1 MPEVVCAGCGTVCDD
16 VTVDFATLAV
26 EPHCALAERWF
37 AAQTAA
43 GPDATAAGEALD
55 LDTAVERVAVQLRES
70 RRPLVRIAG
79 ATVETASAAI
89 ALAETLGAVV
99 AAGGGSPAVALRG
112 ASTATLGEIRDRAQV
127 VIVWH
132 ADPETTHPRLLER
145 LRLPGQGRSLVVV
158 DEQDTAT
165 AARADVHLRLP
176 RGVEPLMTFD
186 DELLGEAPNAA
197 FLHAL
202 GGREE
207 LALHELVRRLSA
219 ERHVTTLHLGG
230 SRGADDALAWQTGYA
245 GTVDLGS
252 GHPELAGRI
261 EPDVELRVESA
272 AIVAGDV
279 VIRTAFGG
287 TVHRMDG
294 VPLTLP
300 TVADRPGAATILTR
314 LREAL

>member
-1 MPEVVCAGCGTVCDD
+1 VPEVVCAGCGAVCDD

-26 EPHCALAERWF
+26 EPHCTLAERWF
-37 AAQTAA
+37 AAQTQA

-55 LDTAVERVAVQLRES
+55 LGTALQRAAALLRAS
-70 RRPLVRIAG
+70 RRPLVSIAD

-89 ALAETLGAVV
+89 ALAEQLGAVV

-112 ASTATLGEIRDRAQV
+112 ASTATFGEIRDRARV

-145 LRLPGQGRSLVVV
+145 LRLPADGRTLVVV
-158 DEQDTAT
+158 DDRDTPT
-165 AARADVHLRLP
+165 AARADMHLRLP
-176 RGVEPLMTFD
+176 RGVEPLLAFD
-186 DELLGEAPNAA
+186 DDLLGRAPNAA

-202 GGREE
+202 DGREE

-219 ERHVTTLHLGG
+219 DRHVTTLRLGS
-230 SRGADDALAWQTGYA
+230 SRGAEDTLAWQTGYA
-245 GTVDLGS
+245 GTVDLGP

-261 EPDVELRVESA
+261 EPDVELRVGSA
-272 AIVAGDV
+272 AIAVADIA
-279 VIRTAFGG
+279 IRTAMGG

-300 TVADRPGAATILTR
+300 TVADRPGAAAILTR

>member
-1 MPEVVCAGCGTVCDD
+1 VPEVVCAGCGTVCDD

-26 EPHCALAERWF
+26 APYCALAERWF

-43 GPDATAAGEALD
+43 GPDATAGGEAVD
-55 LDTAVERVAVQLRES
+55 LDTAVDRAAALLRAS
-70 RRPLVRIAG
+70 RRPLVSIAG

-89 ALAETLGAVV
+89 ALAEQLGAVV

-112 ASTATLGEIRDRAQV
+112 ASTATFGEIRDRAQV

-145 LRLPGQGRSLVVV
+145 LRLPADGRTLVVV

-165 AARADVHLRLP
+165 AARADVHERLP

-186 DELLGEAPNAA
+186 ADLLGTVPNAA

-202 GGREE
+202 DGREE
-207 LALHELVRRLSA
+207 LALHELVRRLSVD
-219 ERHVTTLHLGG
+219 RHVTTLRLGG
-230 SRGADDALAWQTGYA
+230 SRGADDTLAWQTGYA

-252 GHPELAGRI
+252 GHPERAGRI
-261 EPDVELRVESA
+261 EADTELRVESA
-272 AIVAGDV
+272 AIAVADIE
-279 VIRTAFGG
+279 IRTAFGG

-300 TVADRPGAATILTR
+300 TVADRPGAAAILTR
-314 LREAL
+314 LLEAL